1 MTRVVLFFVY
11 SNKYICA
18 NRIAGARRY
27 AERRGW
33 DIQVIERNARTLDVS
48 AVIRFWNPI
57 GIIAECAGG
66 VPELSRETIGEIPL
80 VYLDEDPDGEKGRAL
95 YVNSDNARVGETAAK
110 ELLRLDLPQ
119 YAFVGWQQ
127 PRFWNEIRR
136 TAFQAA
142 IRIHGKDCHVF
153 PSPDGGAKARR
164 RALAA
169 WLKALPKPC
178 GLFAVHDPVAEAVL
192 QEASVQGIRVP
203 EDLAVVGVD
212 DDPIICER
220 TSPSLT
226 SIGLD
231 FEQGGFLCAQLLDE
245 RLKNPEVED
254 VRLTFGVT
262 SVTRRVSTR
271 RFQQSDRRVV
281 KAITY
286 IRRTAC
292 EGATVPTVAAV
303 MGLRRRMAEI
313 AFRRATGHSIHEEIV
328 NVRLERVE
336 NLLRNPRQ
344 QIASIASLCGW
355 KSAAALR
362 TVFQARHG
370 KSLRA
375 WRADLA
381 RA

>member
-1 MTRVVLFFVY
+1 MTQVVLFFVY

-127 PRFWNEIRR
+127 PRFWSEIRR
-136 TAFQAA
+136 TAFQTA

-153 PSPDGGAKARR
+153 PTPDGGAKARR

-203 EDLAVVGVD
+203 EDPGGRRRGRRSDHLRADVAVPDVD
-212 DDPIICER
+212 R
-220 TSPSLT
+220 A
-226 SIGLD
+226 GLRAGRLPVCPASRRAAQ
-231 FEQGGFLCAQLLDE
+231 EPGGRGRPVDVRRDVRDAARLDAAVSAE
-245 RLKNPEVED
+245 RLAGRQGH
-254 VRLTFGVT
+254 RLH
-262 SVTRRVSTR
+262 S
-271 RFQQSDRRVV
+271 
-281 KAITY
+281 
-286 IRRTAC
+286 
-292 EGATVPTVAAV
+292 PH
-303 MGLRRRMAEI
+303 GL
-313 AFRRATGHSIHEEIV
+313 
-328 NVRLERVE
+328 
-336 NLLRNPRQ
+336 
-344 QIASIASLCGW
+344 
-355 KSAAALR
+355 
-362 TVFQARHG
+362 
-370 KSLRA
+370 
-375 WRADLA
+375 
-381 RA
+381 